1 MKAQPMSTLTFAM
14 PAPDA
19 CGRGARALAALMLAG
34 GALLAGCT
42 ALPERPVRAAIYDF
56 GPGLSATTAAARAA
70 DAPPIAL
77 AAVEAPAALDG
88 TAVLYR
94 LAYADAQQLRPYA
107 QARWSMPPAQLLQQ
121 RLREHLGQ
129 QGPVLR
135 AGEAGAA
142 RELRIELDEFSQLF
156 ESPQAS
162 TGLVRLRATLV
173 GTGPAQGRLLAQR
186 SVMVRRPAPSAD
198 APGGVRA
205 LTAATDA
212 AVEEIAQ
219 WLQQLR

>member
-1 MKAQPMSTLTFAM
+1 MKAPPMFPLASAILTSQ
-14 PAPDA
+14 
-19 CGRGARALAALMLAG
+19 GRGARAVAVLALALAC
-34 GALLAGCT
+34 GALLGGCA
-42 ALPERPVRAAIYDF
+42 ALPERPVRPVVYDF
-56 GPGLSATTAAARAA
+56 GPGLPVTSRTA

-77 AAVEAPAALDG
+77 AGVDAPAALDD

-162 TGLVRLRATLV
+162 TGLVRLRATLI
-173 GTGPAQGRLLAQR
+173 GAGPGPGRLLAQR
-186 SVMVRRPAPSAD
+186 SVVMRRPAPSAD

-212 AVEEIAQ
+212 AVEDIAQ
-219 WLQQLR
+219 WLQQMR